1 MYDSDIYSSISDLI
15 IDRIIDSIEHS
26 FFIIFIDNNENEILF
41 KHTFYSEN
49 QALRNAKL
57 FKGKYKKAKII
68 SGVIALKS
76 YIKKNIN

>member
-1 MYDSDIYSSISDLI
+1 MYDSDIYSGLSDLI

-41 KHTFYSEN
+41 KHPFDNEK
-49 QALRNAKL
+49 QALENAKL

-76 YIKKNIN
+76 YIREI

>member
-1 MYDSDIYSSISDLI
+1 MYDSDIYSSLSDLI

-41 KHTFYSEN
+41 KHPFDNEK
-49 QALRNAKL
+49 QALENAKL

-76 YIKKNIN
+76 YIREI